1 MVAKFSVQSLLVL
14 LSLLQYGLS
23 ETITYSYF
31 TRVALGCNYQIVL
44 TALFC
49 PPTQL
54 DCAWTNENSVA
65 TFMGCAQQYD
75 LNMDS
80 FVDFLIPYVEKTFM
94 ANVTREQLFDAWLY
108 YNSSAVPTSDIP
120 NFNISVPIDQP
131 IILDEAQTRLMAE
144 SYDKFL
150 GNYNVSL
157 YYSAGLLGYWLAV
170 LLIAMVANWSKVL
183 FPGLVFKLTGPIV
196 NKYRK
201 YVTIPAIHRKRS
213 QAKTFLGM
221 FDFMLIPSRYE
232 SLVILGFVVLVIA
245 FNGHMY
251 KWSPDDM
258 IFTLKT
264 EALSRYVGDRSGITG
279 TFLVPLFILFAGRNN
294 FMMFITRLHFSTF
307 IAFHKWI
314 ARLSTLLIFIHS
326 VAWTICLGDLYT
338 TEAAET
344 YMIWGILATV
354 VMCLIMG
361 QALLMLR
368 RLWYETFVLLHIILS
383 ALFVAGAWLHV
394 VTLGYGP
401 VMYATA
407 AVWVF
412 DRVVRIARMLW
423 FGVSKASVTLVSNET
438 LRIVVPKPKW
448 WKTIPG
454 GYAFIY
460 FLRPSC
466 FWQSHPFTFTEH
478 PTDPNQVVLYC
489 KVKGGVTHGLYQY
502 LAKFPEQNATIK
514 VILEGPYGERAP
526 VDRCDQAVYIAG
538 GNGIPGIY
546 SEAVEAAKKQKNKNQ
561 VIKLHWII
569 REYKSLMWFHEEL
582 TYLKNTNVKTIV
594 YVTNPISTAFKKDL
608 KNVVAPTES
617 SDEEQ
622 KKEESTDMSDNVSL
636 DTFRSEFDHVEFKE
650 GRPDLNKLIVDEIE
664 ESVGSTAFV
673 ACGHPAMVDD
683 VRYSV
688 AENVDKFPKKRVD
701 FYEQVEVW
709 A

>member
-1 MVAKFSVQSLLVL
+1 MRIAYLGFLLVL
-14 LSLLQYGLS
+14 CQFVTAKGMLYPNI
-23 ETITYSYF
+23 ERVVYS
-31 TRVALGCNYQIVL
+31 CNYQVQRIGK
-44 TALFC
+44 FC
-49 PPTQL
+49 DVPRGCLCKNPNNIGTM
-54 DCAWTNENSVA
+54 
-65 TFMGCAQQYD
+65 MGCGKAFD
-75 LNMDS
+75 APLNEFMKFYQS
-80 FVDFLIPYVEKTFM
+80 FCHNNYNLTVST
-94 ANVTREQLFDAWLY
+94 EQLLDGLELY
-108 YNSSAVPTSDIP
+108 KEKAITLQDIP
-120 NFNISVPIDQP
+120 NFNKSIPFETP
-131 IILDEAQTRLMAE
+131 IILNHTQSIVFKKA
-144 SYDKFL
+144 YDRFL
-150 GNYNVSL
+150 GNFNLSV
-157 YYSAGLLGYWLAV
+157 YYSGGILGYWGFVLILA
-170 LLIAMVANWSKVL
+170 LVANWTKVF
-183 FPGLVFKLTGPIV
+183 FPNFVFKLTGPFI
-196 NKYRK
+196 NAYRK
-201 YVTIPAIHRKRS
+201 YVTLPAFRRKRNQEKS
-213 QAKTFLGM
+213 IFGIEY
-221 FDFMLIPSRYE
+221 MLIPSRYE
-232 SLVILGFVVLVIA
+232 SLVVFGFVVLSVALNAA
-245 FNGHMY
+245 FETWH
-251 KWSPDDM
+251 PDDPL
-258 IFTLKT
+258 FETKSLAT
-264 EALSRYVGDRSGITG
+264 ERYVADRSGITG
-279 TFLVPLFILFAGRNN
+279 TFMLPLLVLFAGRNN
-294 FMMFITRLHFSTF
+294 FLQFVTRIHYTTFITY
-307 IAFHKWI
+307 HKWI
-314 ARLSTLLIFIHS
+314 ARIATALIVIHS
-326 VAWTICLGDLYT
+326 VGYTLALGKRYAD
-338 TEAAET
+338 EAAERF
-344 YMIWGILATV
+344 MVWGILATV
-354 VMCLIMG
+354 VMCLMLG
-361 QALLMLR
+361 QAFLMLR
-368 RLWYETFVLLHIILS
+368 RLWYEIFVLLHIAFS
-383 ALFVAGAWLHV
+383 VLFIVGTWIHV
-394 VTLGYGP
+394 IDFSYGP
-401 VMYATA
+401 IMYATI

-412 DRVVRIARMLW
+412 DRVVRIVRMLW
-423 FGVSKASVTLVSNET
+423 FGVSNAKVTLVSNET

-460 FLRPSC
+460 FMRPSC